1 MPTPPID
8 TLTWCKCDM
17 TARPDH
23 PRSAL
28 TRIDVLDVTAGKAGA
43 SATMFL
49 FDRGVARTQSPA

>member
-28 TRIDVLDVTAGKAGA
+28 TRIDDLDMTTGMAGA
-43 SATMFL
+43 SATKFRC
-49 FDRGVARTQSPA
+49 DDVAKTESPP

>member
-28 TRIDVLDVTAGKAGA
+28 TRIDDLDVTTGTAGA
-43 SATMFL
+43 VATKFL
-49 FDRGVARTQSPA
+49 FDRGVARTESPP

>member
-28 TRIDVLDVTAGKAGA
+28 TRIDDLDVTTGTAGA
-43 SATMFL
+43 LATKFL
-49 FDRGVARTQSPA
+49 YDKGVAKTESPS

>member
-8 TLTWCKCDM
+8 NLTWCKCDM

-28 TRIDVLDVTAGKAGA
+28 TGIDVLDMTTGMAGA
-43 SATMFL
+43 LATKFL
-49 FDRGVARTQSPA
+49 YDKGVAKTESPL